1 MLIISTSTTCQ
12 RTVFGSLWI
21 SRKGQALGSRVPDH
35 VRYSMEVLFFTEF
48 SKRKNSTK
56 VPNDATGITKTV
68 YLKGTTDK
76 INPTFYLKGT
86 DDYVY
91 CKAWGWYYFV
101 HRIGYDI
108 DGAQM
113 VYCNIDVLAS
123 FKAQILGT
131 RAFVKYSSSNY
142 SNKIIDDRVT
152 RYTDTTWNH
161 ESYDSIFVDSEADFK
176 NEYVFFVT
184 VGGEYSQGGY
194 SGGYNYYVFTET
206 GWNDFCALLCNG
218 DYETDIK
225 KFFASVDSGLISC
238 RRMPIKPESLP
249 TEAVDGIRIGR
260 VSIPYPALKLSQR
273 YIHRTIHAEL
283 PVYKYDFNQWSPYTR
298 LKMYIPFIGTI
309 DLPTDLFKDDTVL
322 IDYVVDLVSG
332 QMDVHICHNSLN
344 NIVQTF
350 TTEIGGQLPTSVNNV
365 NLAKVAAHGASA
377 VGLLA
382 AKNVV
387 GAMEQAASAVSAGLS
402 DNIGNKGT
410 FGGGRSEVLQ
420 SQFILYSI
428 YWQPVFNPAN
438 TDFIELYGRPCYKV
452 LSLSE
457 LTGYVQTIDFSI
469 DLSALDVIKD
479 SINSLMDTGVY
490 IE

>member
-1 MLIISTSTTCQ
+1 
-12 RTVFGSLWI
+12 
-21 SRKGQALGSRVPDH
+21 
-35 VRYSMEVLFFTEF
+35 MEVLFFTEF

-56 VPNDATGITKTV
+56 VPDDTKGIAKTV
-68 YLKGTTDK
+68 YLKMNTDK
-76 INPTFYLKGT
+76 LNPTFWLKGT
-86 DDYVY
+86 DNYVY
-91 CKAWGWYYFV
+91 CKAWGMYYFI

-108 DGAQM
+108 DGAQI
-113 VYCNIDVLAS
+113 VYCNIDVLAT
-123 FKAQILGT
+123 FKEQILST
-131 RAFVKYSSSNY
+131 KAFVKYSSTSF
-142 SNKIIDDRVT
+142 SRKIIDDRIP
-152 RYTDTTWNH
+152 RLTDTTWNH
-161 ESYDSIFVDSEADFK
+161 EEYPSIFVDSETDFK

-184 VGGEYSQGGY
+184 VGGEYSDGAY
-194 SGGYNYYVFTET
+194 EGGYNYYVFTET

-218 DYETDIK
+218 DYDEDIK

-249 TEAVDGIRIGR
+249 TTGVESIRIGR
-260 VSIPYPALKLSQR
+260 VNISYPALKLSQR
-273 YIHRTIHAEL
+273 YIHRTIHAEI
-283 PVYKYDFNQWSPYTR
+283 PTYKSDFNQWSPYVR
-298 LKMYIPFIGTI
+298 LKIYIPFIGTV
-309 DLPTDLFKDDTVL
+309 DLPTDLFKDDTIL

-332 QMDVHICHNSLN
+332 QMDVHICEHSLN

-387 GAMEQAASAVSAGLS
+387 GAMEQAAMAVSSGLS
-402 DNIGNKGT
+402 DNIGNKGS

-428 YWQPVFNPAN
+428 FWQPVFSPDNA
-438 TDFIELYGRPCYKV
+438 DFTALYGRPCYKV
-452 LSLSE
+452 MELTNLSGYIETIGFRIDMSE
-457 LTGYVQTIDFSI
+457 L
-469 DLSALDVIKD
+469 DLIKEM
-479 SINSLMDTGVY
+479 INNFMNSGVY